1 MDILKLYLRNCYRE
15 EDGTQGGA
23 DDTGDDQEEPRTFT
37 QEEVNELIKNRIARE
52 RKKLGKEQTQD
63 KEEEKPKDKP
73 VGNEPDNKKLNEME
87 MKLLCYDHD
96 IAKEFSKKAIALA
109 SAYLDD
115 ETDID
120 EALGKV
126 VEDFPQFKKGY
137 SEDDQKQKSWG
148 ERQTKPPVQQG
159 GVEEAF
165 KKKNPDLKF

>member
-1 MDILKLYLRNCYRE
+1 MNILKMYLRNRFMDA
-15 EDGTQGGA
+15 DGTEGG
-23 DDTGDDQEEPRTFT
+23 DDNTGDDQEEPRTFT

-87 MKLLCYDHD
+87 MKLLCYDHE
-96 IAKEFSKKAIALA
+96 IAKEYSKKAIALA
-109 SAYLDD
+109 QAYLDD

-120 EALGKV
+120 EALEKV

-148 ERQTKPPVQQG
+148 ERQTKPPVQKG

-165 KKKNPDLKF
+165 KRKNPDLKF